1 MITTPSNRT
10 VQRSTFEQH
19 EQTAWIPRR
28 RRYLYTQKSKIS
40 GAMKMVKVSIDIDRD
55 LHKAIKK
62 KAIDSDVT
70 MKAYIVEVL
79 RRDIEGED
87 N

>member
-1 MITTPSNRT
+1 M
-10 VQRSTFEQH
+10 
-19 EQTAWIPRR
+19 
-28 RRYLYTQKSKIS
+28 S
-40 GAMKMVKVSIDIDRD
+40 GVVKMVKVTVDLESQ
-55 LHKAIKK
+55 LHKEIKK

-87 N
+87 EETEECRECFL

>member
-1 MITTPSNRT
+1 
-10 VQRSTFEQH
+10 
-19 EQTAWIPRR
+19 
-28 RRYLYTQKSKIS
+28 
-40 GAMKMVKVSIDIDRD
+40 MKMVKVSIDIDRD